1 MSSKDNADYLMQ
13 VAMNSGIRA
22 PQELGNFMGQM
33 QVESGGFAS
42 MNENLHYSGERLL
55 AVFPG
60 RNGMNDLKKANE
72 IAAGGP
78 EAIANEIYGGQWGKM
93 NLGNTEPGDGWKYHG
108 RGFVQLT
115 GRANYEQTGKEMGL
129 DLVNHPELAENRE
142 IAAKIA
148 VHYWESRVVAN
159 HDQQNV
165 TAACRDING
174 GTNGLADRKTAAAA
188 WDQKIAH
195 GYVPGAPE
203 TPTHAHANSNQSNRH
218 VQELLNQHGYRDA
231 SGHPLTV
238 DGDYGAQTRHAIEQF
253 QREQHLKVDGVAG
266 PSTLRRLE
274 TMTHTQTNAVHPAP
288 TAPVHA
294 VPPRLNDASHPDH
307 ALYQQ
312 ALRGVHLLDAQ
323 QQRTPDQHSENLAAS
338 LVVAAR
344 RDGMHRIDHVVL
356 SDDGSRTFAVQ
367 GDTQSLFKQVANVQ
381 TQPAV
386 GTTVEQSSLAL
397 AQTTPKQPEPAAPVP
412 MHQEAAQQS
421 GNPIHMA

>member
-13 VAMNSGIRA
+13 VAMKNGIQGH
-22 PQELGNFMGQM
+22 QELGNFMGQM

-78 EAIANEIYGGQWGKM
+78 EAIANEIYGGRWGKV

-115 GRANYEQTGKEMGL
+115 GRANYEQIGKEMGL

-148 VHYWESRVVAN
+148 VHYWEARVVTN
-159 HDQQNV
+159 HDQGNV

-174 GTNGLADRKTAAAA
+174 GTNGLADQKTAAAA

-203 TPTHAHANSNQSNRH
+203 TPTHAHANSNQGNRQ

-238 DGDYGAQTRHAIEQF
+238 DGDYGAQTKKAVEAF

-266 PSTLRRLE
+266 PNTLHRLE
-274 TMTHTQTNAVHPAP
+274 ALTHTQAGAAHPTPA
-288 TAPVHA
+288 APVHA
-294 VPPRLNDASHPDH
+294 APPRLSDASHPDH

-323 QQRTPDQHSENLAAS
+323 QQRAPDQHSENLAAS

-344 RDGMHRIDHVVL
+344 RDGMSRIDHVAL
-356 SDDGSRTFAVQ
+356 SEDGSRTFAVQ
-367 GDTQSLFKQVANVQ
+367 GNMQSLFKQVTNVQ

-397 AQTTPKQPEPAAPVP
+397 AQAMPKQPELTLAP
-412 MHQEAAQQS
+412 MHQEAALQS
-421 GNPIHMA
+421 ANPIHMA

>member
-1 MSSKDNADYLMQ
+1 MSSKDNADYLMR
-13 VAMNSGIRA
+13 VAMNSGIRGH
-22 PQELGNFMGQM
+22 QELGNFMGQM
-33 QVESGGFAS
+33 QIESGGFAR
-42 MNENLHYSGERLL
+42 MNENLNYSGERLL

-78 EAIANEIYGGQWGKM
+78 EAIANEIYGGRWGKV
-93 NLGNTEPGDGWKYHG
+93 NLGNTDPGDGWKYRG

-115 GRANYEQTGKEMGL
+115 GRANYEQIGKEMNL

-148 VHYWESRVVAN
+148 VHYWESRVVTN

-174 GTNGLADRKTAAAA
+174 GTNGLADRKMAATA
-188 WDQKIAH
+188 WDLKIAH
-195 GYVPGAPE
+195 GYAPGASE
-203 TPTHAHANSNQSNRH
+203 SPTHARMSSNQDNRH
-218 VQELLNQHGYRDA
+218 LQELLNQHGYRDA

-238 DGDYGAQTRHAIEQF
+238 DGNYGARTRHAVEAF
-253 QREQHLKVDGVAG
+253 QREQHLKVDGIAG
-266 PSTLRRLE
+266 SNTLHRLE
-274 TMTHTQTNAVHPAP
+274 ALTHAQTSAGHAMPS
-288 TAPVHA
+288 APVHA
-294 VPPRLNDASHPDH
+294 TPPRLNDPSHPDH

-323 QQRTPDQHSENLAAS
+323 QQRTTDQQSENLAAS
-338 LVVAAR
+338 LAVAAR
-344 RDGMHRIDHVVL
+344 RDGMNRIDHVVL

-367 GDTQSLFKQVANVQ
+367 GDTHSLFKQLAHVQ

-386 GTTVEQSSLAL
+386 NTTVEQSSLAL
-397 AQTTPKQPEPAAPVP
+397 TQAAPKQPAPTPVP
-412 MHQEAAQQS
+412 MHQEAGQQPA
-421 GNPIHMA
+421 NPIHMT

>member
-13 VAMNSGIRA
+13 VAMNSGIQGHR
-22 PQELGNFMGQM
+22 ELGNFMGQM
-33 QVESGGFAS
+33 QVESGGFS
-42 MNENLHYSGERLL
+42 RMSENLNYSGERLL

-60 RNGMNDLKKANE
+60 RNGMDDLKKANE

-78 EAIANEIYGGQWGKM
+78 EAIANEIYGGRWGKV
-93 NLGNTEPGDGWKYHG
+93 NLGNTESGDGWKYHG

-115 GRANYEQTGKEMGL
+115 GRANYEQIGKEMNL

-148 VHYWESRVVAN
+148 VHYWASRVVSN

-195 GYVPGAPE
+195 GYAPGAAE
-203 TPTHAHANSNQSNRH
+203 SPTHARTNSNQDNCH
-218 VQELLNQHGYRDA
+218 LQELLNQHGYRDA

-238 DGDYGAQTRHAIEQF
+238 DGDYGARTRHAVEAF

-266 PSTLRRLE
+266 SNTLHRLE
-274 TMTHTQTNAVHPAP
+274 ALTHARTSAGH
-288 TAPVHA
+288 TAPAAPMHA
-294 VPPRLNDASHPDH
+294 APPRLNDPSHPDH

-323 QQRTPDQHSENLAAS
+323 QQRTPDQQSENLAAS

-344 RDGMHRIDHVVL
+344 RDGISRIDHVVL
-356 SDDGSRTFAVQ
+356 SDDGARTFAVQ
-367 GDTQSLFKQVANVQ
+367 GDTQSLFKQLAHVQ
-381 TQPAV
+381 TQTAV
-386 GTTVEQSSLAL
+386 NTTIEQSNLAL
-397 AQTTPKQPEPAAPVP
+397 AQVAPKQSAPTPVP
-412 MHQEAAQQS
+412 MYQEAAQQPA
-421 GNPIHMA
+421 NPMHMA

>member
-13 VAMNSGIRA
+13 VAMKSCIQSH
-22 PQELGNFMGQM
+22 QELGNFMGQM

-42 MNENLHYSGERLL
+42 MIENLHYSGERLL

-60 RNGMNDLKKANE
+60 RNGMNDLKRANE
-72 IAAGGP
+72 IAADGP
-78 EAIANEIYGGQWGKM
+78 EAIANEIYGGQWGKR

-115 GRANYEQTGKEMGL
+115 GRANYEQIGKEMGL
-129 DLVNHPELAENRE
+129 DLVNHPELAENRK

-148 VHYWESRVVAN
+148 VHYWEARVVAN
-159 HDQQNV
+159 HDQGNV

-174 GTNGLADRKTAAAA
+174 GTNGLADRKIAAAT

-203 TPTHAHANSNQSNRH
+203 TPTHAHANSNQGNRH

-238 DGDYGAQTRHAIEQF
+238 DGDYGAQTKKAVEAF
-253 QREQHLKVDGVAG
+253 QREQHLKMDGVAG
-266 PSTLRRLE
+266 PNTLHRLE
-274 TMTHTQTNAVHPAP
+274 ALTHTQAGGAHPTPA
-288 TAPVHA
+288 ARVHA
-294 VPPRLNDASHPDH
+294 APPRLNDASHPDH

-312 ALRGVHLLDAQ
+312 ALHGVHLLDAQ

-344 RDGMHRIDHVVL
+344 RDGMSRIDHVAL

-367 GDTQSLFKQVANVQ
+367 GDMQSLFKQVVNVQ

-386 GTTVEQSSLAL
+386 STTVEQSSLAL
-397 AQTTPKQPEPAAPVP
+397 AQVTPRQPEPASAP
-412 MHQEAAQQS
+412 MYQEAAQQS
-421 GNPIHMA
+421 ANPIQVA

>member
-13 VAMNSGIRA
+13 VAMASGIRDHK
-22 PQELGNFMGQM
+22 ELGNFMGQM
-33 QVESGGFAS
+33 QIESGGFAS

-60 RNGMNDLKKANE
+60 RNGMNDLKKANQ
-72 IAAGGP
+72 IAGGGP
-78 EAIANEIYGGQWGKM
+78 EAIANGIYGGRWGEV

-115 GRANYEQTGKEMGL
+115 GRANYEQIGKEMGL

-142 IAAKIA
+142 IAANIA

-159 HDQQNV
+159 HDQENV

-203 TPTHAHANSNQSNRH
+203 APPHAHANSNQRNRH

-231 SGHPLTV
+231 SGYPLRV
-238 DGDYGAQTRHAIEQF
+238 DGDYGAQTRQAVEQF
-253 QREQHLKVDGVAG
+253 QREQHLKVDGVVG
-266 PSTLRRLE
+266 PNTLRRLE
-274 TMTHTQTNAVHPAP
+274 TLTHTQAEIGHPAS
-288 TAPVHA
+288 AA
-294 VPPRLNDASHPDH
+294 VAHVALRRLNDASHPDH

-312 ALRGVHLLDAQ
+312 ALCGVHLLDAQ
-323 QQRTPDQHSENLAAS
+323 QHRTPDQHSENLAAA

-344 RDGMHRIDHVVL
+344 RDGLKRIDHVVL

-397 AQTTPKQPEPAAPVP
+397 VQAVPKQPQPTSGSVY
-412 MHQEAAQQS
+412 QEAAQS
-421 GNPIHMA
+421 FANPNRVV

>member
-13 VAMNSGIRA
+13 VAMNSGIRDH
-22 PQELGNFMGQM
+22 QELGNFMGQM
-33 QVESGGFAS
+33 QVESGGFSS

-72 IAAGGP
+72 IASGGP
-78 EAIANEIYGGQWGKM
+78 ETIANEIYGGRWGKM

-115 GRANYEQTGKEMGL
+115 GRANYEQIGKEMGL

-159 HDQQNV
+159 HDQKNV

-174 GTNGLADRKTAAAA
+174 GTNGLADRKTAAVA

-203 TPTHAHANSNQSNRH
+203 TPTHAHANSNQRNRH
-218 VQELLNQHGYRDA
+218 VQELLNQRGYRDA

-238 DGDYGAQTRHAIEQF
+238 DGDYGAQTRQAVEKF

-266 PSTLRRLE
+266 PNTLLRLE
-274 TMTHTQTNAVHPAP
+274 ALTHTQANAGHPAP
-288 TAPVHA
+288 AAPVHA
-294 VPPRLNDASHPDH
+294 ALSQLNDASHPDH

-344 RDGMHRIDHVVL
+344 RDGMNRIDHVVL

-386 GTTVEQSSLAL
+386 GTTMEQSSLAL
-397 AQTTPKQPEPAAPVP
+397 AQAAPKQPDPTPVP
-412 MHQEAAQQS
+412 GYQEAVQQS
-421 GNPIHMA
+421 ANPIHMA

>member
-13 VAMNSGIRA
+13 VAMKSGIQSH
-22 PQELGNFMGQM
+22 QELGNFMGQM

-42 MNENLHYSGERLL
+42 MNENLRYSGERLL

-60 RNGMNDLKKANE
+60 RNGMNHLKQANE

-78 EAIANEIYGGQWGKM
+78 EAIANEIYGGQWGKR

-148 VHYWESRVVAN
+148 MHYWEARVVAN
-159 HDQQNV
+159 HDQGNV

-203 TPTHAHANSNQSNRH
+203 TPTHAHANSNQGNRH

-238 DGDYGAQTRHAIEQF
+238 DGDYGAQTKKAVEAF
-253 QREQHLKVDGVAG
+253 QREQHLKMDGVAN
-266 PSTLRRLE
+266 PNTLHRLE
-274 TMTHTQTNAVHPAP
+274 ALTHTQAGGAHPTPA
-288 TAPVHA
+288 ARVHA
-294 VPPRLNDASHPDH
+294 TPTQLNEASHPDH

-312 ALRGVHLLDAQ
+312 ALHGVQLLDAQ
-323 QQRTPDQHSENLAAS
+323 QQRKPDQHSENLAAS

-344 RDGMHRIDHVVL
+344 RDGMSRIDHVAL

-367 GDTQSLFKQVANVQ
+367 GDMQSLFKQVANVQ

-386 GTTVEQSSLAL
+386 STTVEQSSLAL
-397 AQTTPKQPEPAAPVP
+397 AQVTPRQPEPAPAT
-412 MHQEAAQQS
+412 MYQEAAQQS
-421 GNPIHMA
+421 ANPIHVA